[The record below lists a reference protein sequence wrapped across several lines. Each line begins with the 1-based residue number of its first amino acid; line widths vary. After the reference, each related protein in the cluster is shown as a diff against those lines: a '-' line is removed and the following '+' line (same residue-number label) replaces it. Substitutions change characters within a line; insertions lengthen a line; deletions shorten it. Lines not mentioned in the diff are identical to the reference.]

1 MRWDSFVGT
10 LTGIRHVTPNMIRS
24 TFVVDAGYVPI
35 VPERGGIVTGDES
48 VALYFSGDGVALRT
62 RESDGPDSYG
72 GWEVADTERSVGNR
86 NYTIRD
92 YDAATR
98 ELVIDIATHA
108 HGLAI
113 DWFRRAEPGWQ
124 LLMAGPRSWYDPPPD
139 AGHHV
144 LGADLAALPAL
155 ARILENTPDD
165 IKVTV
170 LAEVPD
176 AEDLSYLPTREGAAV
191 VELVG
196 SGNGASP
203 SRLSAALAELDPE
216 PDAYVWYSSES
227 ADIRAA
233 KKLLRAAGFGRERYD
248 VVGYWRQDSE
258 AWLRRFNERS
268 DEFMRVYDEAVAAG
282 QSANEAL
289 DSYELA
295 LEEAGL

>member
-1 MRWDSFVGT
+1 MATMRWDSFVGT

-24 TFVVDAGYVPI
+24 TFVVDDGYVPI
-35 VPERGGIVTGDES
+35 EPADES

-62 RESDGPDSYG
+62 KQSDGPDSYG
-72 GWEVADTERSVGNR
+72 GWEVADTERSAGNR

-92 YDAATR
+92 YDSTTR
-98 ELVIDIATHA
+98 ELVIDIAEHA

-124 LLMAGPRSWYDPPPD
+124 LLMAGPRSWYDPPAD
-139 AGHHV
+139 AAHHV

-155 ARILENTPDD
+155 ARILENTPDH

-170 LAEVPD
+170 LAEVLD
-176 AEDLSYLPTREGAAV
+176 AEELSYLPTREGATV

-203 SRLSAALAELDPE
+203 SRLSAALAELAPE

-233 KKLLRAAGFGRERYD
+233 KKSLRAAGFRRESYD
-248 VVGYWRQDSE
+248 IVGYWRQDSE
-258 AWLRRFNERS
+258 AWLTRFNERA
-268 DEFMRVYDEAVAAG
+268 DEFMTVYDEAVAAG
-282 QSANEAL
+282 QSADEAL
-289 DSYELA
+289 DTYEQT